1 MEVLAIVSLALPA
14 KKLCVLVVY
23 DEQFTRQN
31 KEFTLQDLID
41 KTIKWADDRNL
52 LDGSTPAKQIQ
63 KTAEELMEL
72 AVAIGKD
79 EMLNA
84 LMLQINPDKGK
95 MLVEEVGEEL
105 ADAVGDV
112 LVTLIIVAK
121 QCGLDINDCLQKAYE
136 EIKDRQG
143 RMVNGKFVKES

>member
-1 MEVLAIVSLALPA
+1 
-14 KKLCVLVVY
+14 
-23 DEQFTRQN
+23 
-31 KEFTLQDLID
+31 LQDLID